1 MEGKISGLFFF
12 SVPGRKQLSL
22 LLQSVT
28 LDYCPDRLM
37 SSFHGLFSFD
47 QCTFPG
53 RYPRS
58 VSFLA
63 P

>member
-1 MEGKISGLFFF
+1 MEEKISYFVF
-12 SVPGRKQLSL
+12 SVPVRKQLSL

-53 RYPRS
+53 
-58 VSFLA
+58 
-63 P
+63 